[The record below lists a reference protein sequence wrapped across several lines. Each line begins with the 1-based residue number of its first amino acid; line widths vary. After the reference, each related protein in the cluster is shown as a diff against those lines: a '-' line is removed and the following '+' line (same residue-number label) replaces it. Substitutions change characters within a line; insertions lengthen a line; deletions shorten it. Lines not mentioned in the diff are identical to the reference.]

1 MFSKNKETFP
11 GAPSRRAHAPCP
23 PLNPPHWKRVLGASW
38 SIEIHQNL
46 PLSFVREGQM
56 PEQTR
61 TWSLERRA
69 MAICRHSAVSGVPG
83 ARYDADALRSL
94 TGQVCR
100 GCSDPAFDISPS
112 GASDG
117 VVFKCPFYLRSS
129 SNPHFSLTNIYAS
142 SGGGGN
148 TQKRKEGTKERT
160 WRKEEAKREAN
171 VSSASSAYISQRH
184 CRAAGARPIS
194 QAWRLRLLAH
204 GRVTVGDQGFR
215 RWSRVCICSRC
226 HQTVP

>member
-117 VVFKCPFYLRSS
+117 VVFKRPFYLRSS

-142 SGGGGN
+142 SGGEKTLRKGRKG
-148 TQKRKEGTKERT
+148 QRKGRGEKRKPRERLT
-160 WRKEEAKREAN
+160 FPLRALRTSHN
-171 VSSASSAYISQRH
+171 VT
-184 CRAAGARPIS
+184 AG
-194 QAWRLRLLAH
+194 QLALGPFH
-204 GRVTVGDQGFR
+204 RRGD
-215 RWSRVCICSRC
+215 
-226 HQTVP
+226 